1 MKKAKVMIDKERN
14 LAFPMM
20 SLIRLKKEH
29 GVQIADLQDKE
40 KAQDMEVITAIIWA
54 GLIHEDRE
62 LSFEDVAYMVDLSQ
76 LPEISKKLGEVFGE
90 LNEEKNSQE

>member
-1 MKKAKVMIDKERN
+1 MKKVEITLDKVRH

-20 SLIRLKKEH
+20 SLIKLKKEF
-29 GVQIADLQDKE
+29 GIQLTDLQDEK

-62 LSFEDVAYMVDLSQ
+62 LSFEDVAYMIDVSM
-76 LPEISKKLGEVFGE
+76 LPEVSAKLSEIFAGMSQ
-90 LNEEKNSQE
+90 KNLQE